1 MNSGKS
7 GPPPVSQKLARK
19 NVRFLSASLRNGV
32 VMSTPAYPEKQA
44 FVAHL
49 IRALETSNPRF
60 AWIQFLFVRSDYR
73 AALVRLKNSIRAAK
87 LLIEQPS
94 VDLVSGQESERREL
108 HRDYYRRADSRMKKV
123 DDIVTKP
130 TATLAVQGMWVSDD
144 PGSINALPFDHCVD
158 EHDSL
163 AVFLYRDPRMLLEL
177 VDRRMV
183 QDISKYLDGYTKSRL
198 EPPSFI
204 VTPEEL
210 QSYVHLPAGE
220 TAASLSSLGGGTST
234 RGFTPAS
241 VDGEE
246 ANLGEVSSNLVR
258 LVAVPKMEKVLED
271 SSVQPLAHLASS
283 TVRTFE
289 LVYEGGKTEVLLSAE
304 TVEDMKKY
312 ASLLSLVYGRLKL
325 EQADLASR
333 FLQQLPVIV
342 GLVEARRAS

>member
-1 MNSGKS
+1 MSSGSS
-7 GPPPVSQKLARK
+7 GPSSQKSDNK
-19 NVRFLSASLRNGV
+19 NVRFFNVSLRNGV
-32 VMSTPAYPEKQA
+32 VMSTPAYLEKQS

-49 IRALETSNPRF
+49 IRALETSNPEF
-60 AWIQFLFVRSDYR
+60 AWIQLLFVRSDYR
-73 AALVRLKNSIRAAK
+73 AALVRLKNSIQAAK
-87 LLIEQPS
+87 LAIEQPS

-130 TATLAVQGMWVSDD
+130 TVTLAIQGMWVSDD

-163 AVFLYRDPRMLLEL
+163 AIFLYRDPRMLIEF

-183 QDISKYLDGYTKSRL
+183 QDISKYLDGYTKSRI

-204 VTPEEL
+204 ATPEAL

-220 TAASLSSLGGGTST
+220 TAMSLSSLGGGTST
-234 RGFTPAS
+234 RGFTLVS

-246 ANLGEVSSNLVR
+246 AGRGEVSSNLVR

-271 SSVQPLAHLASS
+271 GSVQPLAHLASS

-289 LVYEGGKTEVLLSAE
+289 LVYSGGKTDLLLSAE
-304 TVEDMKKY
+304 TVDDMKKY
-312 ASLLSLVYGRLKL
+312 ASLLTLVYGGLNL
-325 EQADLASR
+325 EQDDPAPR

-342 GLVEARRAS
+342 GLSRSDG

>member
-1 MNSGKS
+1 MKFPCSRSK
-7 GPPPVSQKLARK
+7 VARK
-19 NVRFLSASLRNGV
+19 KIRFFSVSLRNGV

-49 IRALETSNPRF
+49 ISALETSNPEF

-73 AALVRLKNSIRAAK
+73 SDLVRLNNSIRAAK
-87 LLIEQPS
+87 VAIEQPS

-130 TATLAVQGMWVSDD
+130 TVTLAIQGMWVGDD

-177 VDRRMV
+177 VERRMV
-183 QDISKYLDGYTKSRL
+183 EDISKYLGGYTRSRL

-220 TAASLSSLGGGTST
+220 TAMSLSSLAGGTST
-234 RGFTPAS
+234 RGFTPAA
-241 VDGEE
+241 VDGED
-246 ANLGEVSSNLVR
+246 ANLGEVSSSLVR
-258 LVAVPKMEKVLED
+258 LMAVPKMEKALED
-271 SSVQPLAHLASS
+271 GSVQPLAHLASS

-289 LVYEGGKTEVLLSAE
+289 LVHKGGKTEVLLSAE

-312 ASLLSLVYGRLKL
+312 ASLLGLVYGRLRL
-325 EQADLASR
+325 EQDDAAPR
-333 FLQQLPVIV
+333 FLRRLPMFV
-342 GLVEARRAS
+342 GLSTTDTTHH